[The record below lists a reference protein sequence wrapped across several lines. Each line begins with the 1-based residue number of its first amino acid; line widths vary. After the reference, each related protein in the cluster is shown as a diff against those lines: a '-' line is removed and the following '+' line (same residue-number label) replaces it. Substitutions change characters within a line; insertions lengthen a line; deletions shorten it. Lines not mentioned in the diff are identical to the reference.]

1 MIMGSYN
8 AAINNPM
15 TLALTPLKAL
25 IIKSNFLNSFH
36 IDKVPISRRNDG
48 KKIKN
53 KQNILVNKVL
63 ISLLK
68 KIPRQ
73 DENVNKGP
81 GIA

>member
-1 MIMGSYN
+1 MMIGSYN

-36 IDKVPISRRNDG
+36 IDKVPIIKRNDG
-48 KKIKN
+48 RKIKN

-63 ISLLK
+63 ISLFK
-68 KIPRQ
+68 KFLDRM
-73 DENVNKGP
+73 KM
-81 GIA
+81 